1 MPTPSKCVAD
11 FCLIPVRISTMES
24 WSSILVKKVQIA
36 DTGDLN
42 EIDRNA
48 NAVGVESDCRCTK
61 AVEAERIGV
70 QYAFG
75 RHDCW

>member
-1 MPTPSKCVAD
+1 M
-11 FCLIPVRISTMES
+11 
-24 WSSILVKKVQIA
+24 A

-48 NAVGVESDCRCTK
+48 DAVSVKSDCRCTTS
-61 AVEAERIGV
+61 AEAERIGV

-75 RHDCW
+75 RDDRR